1 MNTIEIVAGALL
13 ILTCLVIIIAVT
25 LQSNKGGG
33 MSGVIMGGEGT
44 SVRGRAKD
52 NDAKLAQI
60 TKILA
65 VVLFVLT
72 FVVTVISLTAHN
84 A

>member
-1 MNTIEIVAGALL
+1 MGTIEIVAGALL
-13 ILTCLVIIIAVT
+13 ILTCLVIIVAVT
-25 LQSNKGGG
+25 LQSNQGGG

-44 SVRGRAKD
+44 AARGKAKN
-52 NDAKLAQI
+52 NDAKLAKI

-72 FVVTVISLTAHN
+72 FVVSVISLMAK
-84 A
+84 